1 MAETRPDNAEQE
13 LVDEILRRAER
24 MVQDR
29 GTLDAHLEE
38 VAARVMP
45 HYKGSF
51 AGQGAPRNQGEKRN
65 QEMYDS
71 TAALALTKFAAVMES
86 ILTPYGSKWQRIVP
100 TDKGLMRNRQVREW
114 YEDTTDRLFAYR
126 NAPKANYRS
135 QKQEDYLQLGAFGT
149 APLFMDRLVGGP
161 GLRYKSCSLA
171 GTYFQVNHQGMVDT
185 VYRRIDD
192 MTARQAN
199 QRWGKSGKLPKE
211 ITDALAKNPE
221 TLFEFWH
228 CVQPRA
234 DVDYNRADHK
244 GMAFA
249 SYYVS
254 KTGKK
259 LVEEGGYHTFPYSV
273 SRHIVAPGE
282 VYGRSPA
289 MLVLP
294 NIKTL
299 NEQKRTVLK
308 QGHRIVDPVIL
319 LHDDGVMD
327 GFSLKAGALNYGAV
341 NAEGRPLAHVL
352 PTGNLAVGKDLMD
365 DERIT
370 IKDAFFVNLFE
381 ILMEDRREMTAT
393 EVLER
398 IREKGVLLAPVT
410 GRQYTEALGPQTER
424 EIDLLSQQGLLLP
437 MPAILREAH
446 AEWKAEYD
454 SPLSRAMRAEE
465 ATGFYRWSEIALKV
479 ATEAQ
484 DPSALDW
491 INMDAAMPELAEINA
506 VPFRWVAT
514 LEQVQARRDGRNQAQ
529 RTQQLIEAAP
539 AAAGLV
545 KAMQP

>member
-1 MAETRPDNAEQE
+1 MADKPNNAEQD
-13 LVDEILRRAER
+13 LVDEILRRAEK
-24 MVQDR
+24 MVSDR

-45 HYKGSF
+45 QYRGSF
-51 AGQGAPRNQGEKRN
+51 QGHGAARIEGEKRN

-100 TDKGLMRNRQVREW
+100 TDKSLMRNRQVREW

-126 NAPKANYRS
+126 NAPRANYRS

-149 APLFMDRLVGGP
+149 APLFMDRLAGGI

-171 GTYFQVNHQGMVDT
+171 DTYFQVNHQGMVDT
-185 VYRRIDD
+185 VYRRIAD
-192 MTARQAN
+192 MTARQAL
-199 QRWGKSGKLPKE
+199 QKWGADRLPDEIKNGAKS
-211 ITDALAKNPE
+211 NPDK
-221 TLFEFWH
+221 LFEFWH
-228 CVQPRA
+228 CVQPRT
-234 DVDYNRADHK
+234 DVDPQRVDYK
-244 GMAFA
+244 GMAYA

-294 NIKTL
+294 NIKVL
-299 NEQKRTVLK
+299 NEMKRTMLK

-341 NAEGRPLAHVL
+341 NADGRPLAHVL
-352 PTGNLAVGKDLMD
+352 PTGNLAAGKEQAD
-365 DERIT
+365 DERLV
-370 IKDAFFVNLFE
+370 IKDAFFVTLFE
-381 ILMEDRREMTAT
+381 ILVEDRREMTAT

-424 EIDLLSQQGLLLP
+424 EIDLLAQQGLLLP
-437 MPAILREAH
+437 MPQILREAH

-465 ATGFYRWSEIALKV
+465 ATGFYRWSEIGLKV

-491 INMDAAMPELAEINA
+491 VNMDVAMPELAEINA
-506 VPFRWVAT
+506 VPFRWVRT
-514 LEQVQARRDGRNQAQ
+514 PEQVKARREGRNQAA

-539 AAAGLV
+539 AAAGLA
-545 KAMQP
+545 KAMQPA